1 MEEDRK
7 LYASHLESEKGRLLD
22 RERNAG
28 LLEGQVHAVSAE
40 ASMLRDQV
48 RETERSK
55 GQFSADAERLRQEL
69 EAAKNDFSIKQK
81 EQSAE
86 YERKLVVE
94 REKAEQKK
102 GCMVWPRAAPRP
114 GGTRG

>member
-1 MEEDRK
+1 MEEEREQH
-7 LYASHLESEKGRLLD
+7 ASRLENEQGRLLE

-40 ASMLRDQV
+40 ASMLRKQVSQLQDQL

-86 YERKLVVE
+86 YEKKLAVE
-94 REKAEQKK
+94 REK
-102 GCMVWPRAAPRP
+102 
-114 GGTRG
+114 